1 MTPVVTDHLPAAAKP
16 VCGTLS
22 ATAVGVPTVVVWVDT
37 HPVSTTT
44 VAAATAARAIRVIA
58 DFPRVAPRSV
68 SRPGELGPQY
78 VRSV

>member
-1 MTPVVTDHLPAAAKP
+1 MIGAAATSVGP
-16 VCGTLS
+16 ALS
-22 ATAVGVPTVVVWVDT
+22 ATAAGDPTVVVWVDT

-58 DFPRVAPRSV
+58 DSPRVAPRSM
-68 SRPGELGPQY
+68 SRPGELEPQY